1 MKKIFGHNNGTKR
14 PEKVILS
21 KYPQQVMS
29 KFWSTKMVQIIFKN
43 NYCVPAKLYVSE
55 SKEVDKAEKTPP
67 TTMTVSVLFST
78 DSP

>member
-1 MKKIFGHNNGTKR
+1 
-14 PEKVILS
+14 
-21 KYPQQVMS
+21 
-29 KFWSTKMVQIIFKN
+29 MVQIIFKN

-67 TTMTVSVLFST
+67 TTMTTTVSVLCST